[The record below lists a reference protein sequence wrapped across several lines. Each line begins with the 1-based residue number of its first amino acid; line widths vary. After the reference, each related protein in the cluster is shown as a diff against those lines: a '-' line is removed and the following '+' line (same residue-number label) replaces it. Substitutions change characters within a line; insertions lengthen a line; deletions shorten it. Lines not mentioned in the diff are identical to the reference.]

1 MATIGLVS
9 LGCDKN
15 RINAEQM
22 LWQLMYAGHD
32 IVEIPETAEVVIVN
46 TCSFIESAKEEAVEN
61 ILEIVASRK
70 ANRVGGVGGNVE
82 KIIVTGC
89 LAERYREEIL
99 KEIPEVNAVVGCGS
113 YGEIVSVVEKVLE
126 GETVCSFGDINQG
139 LEEVPRF
146 RIGSRYTEYI
156 KIAEGCNNHC
166 SYCII
171 PSLRGVY
178 RSRPIEHILEEAEEL
193 AESGVKELIIVAQD
207 VTRYG
212 TDIYHEKKLPELLNK
227 LCQIEGLAWIR
238 LHYLYPEE
246 VTDELIETIKNQP
259 KIVRYLDIPIQHIND
274 RILRRMNR
282 RSTGSQ
288 IKELLTKL
296 RKEIEGVCIRTSI
309 IAGFPGEDEEAFTE
323 LCQFLKEYKLERVG
337 FFAFSREEGTP
348 AYEMDGIVSAD
359 VVSDR
364 IEVLTDIQYQVME
377 DYNRLRLGKV
387 YTVICEGYDPIIR
400 HYYGRTYS
408 DAPEIDGKVF
418 FSGAGN
424 IEEGDMVEVYMEDV
438 LDGDLVGKVYK
449 SKGTEVLK

>member
-15 RINAEQM
+15 RIDAEQM

-32 IVEIPETAEVVIVN
+32 IVEVPETAEIVIIN
-46 TCSFIESAKEEAVEN
+46 TCSFIESAREEAIEN
-61 ILEIVASRK
+61 ILEIVAARK
-70 ANRVGGVGGNVE
+70 DNRIDGIGGNVE

-99 KEIPEVNAVVGCGS
+99 KEIPEVDAVVGCGS
-113 YGEIVSVVEKVLE
+113 FSEIVSVVEKVFD
-126 GETVCSFGDINQG
+126 GETTCSFGDLNRSF
-139 LEEVPRF
+139 EEIPRF
-146 RIGSRYTEYI
+146 RIGSRFTEYL

-166 SYCII
+166 SYCVI
-171 PSLRGVY
+171 PSLRGTY
-178 RSRPIEHILEEAEEL
+178 RSRPMEYILEEAEDL

-212 TDIYHEKKLPELLNK
+212 TDLYHERKLPELLNR
-227 LCQIEGLAWIR
+227 LCKIEGLNWIR

-246 VTDELIETIKNQP
+246 VTDELIETIKSQP
-259 KIVRYLDIPIQHIND
+259 KIVRYLDIPIQHISD
-274 RILRRMNR
+274 KILKRMNR

-288 IKELLTKL
+288 IRALITKL
-296 RKEIEGVCIRTSI
+296 RSEIEGVCIRTSI

-323 LCQFLKEYKLERVG
+323 LCTFLKEYKLERAG
-337 FFAFSREEGTP
+337 FFTFSREEGTP
-348 AYEMDGIVSAD
+348 AYDMDGSVSPD

-377 DYNRLRLGKV
+377 DYNRSRLGKV
-387 YTVICEGYDPIIR
+387 FTVICEGYDPIIR

-418 FSGAGN
+418 FRGAG
-424 IEEGDMVEVYMEDV
+424 IEEGDMVEVFMEDL
-438 LDGDLVGKVYK
+438 LDGDLVGKVYD
-449 SKGTEVLK
+449 SKGAET